1 MDYEGDLSILSRLKR
16 GEGRIGMLGLSGC
29 NAGVVGSEQAAAFEK
44 HGLVQ
49 NLKVIAAVSSF
60 AGPALYLTAGKLH
73 EGKSCFW
80 EECTM
85 PNFLRFTPQRFLQG
99 TAANVGFLV
108 EEVFR
113 PEIGTS
119 AFSAYSGD
127 FVVAV
132 TDYETGRGHLVDV
145 GSAKPDLFAA
155 IHATMAIP
163 VLYRNPVYV
172 NGRRCYDG
180 VVGMPCPA
188 VEVIE
193 QWNLDGLIL
202 IANRTRQLRDSFGR
216 RLTEAMLSM
225 GMSPARRR
233 AMLLRHSLVRDG
245 LHKLRQS
252 KVPHLILWDDSGD
265 QEIGTYDRDPAV
277 IEAVG
282 KRVYEETVQLLSHA
296 S

>member
-1 MDYEGDLSILSRLKR
+1 
-16 GEGRIGMLGLSGC
+16 MLVWWVA
-29 NAGVVGSEQAAAFEK
+29 N
-44 HGLVQ
+44 
-49 NLKVIAAVSSF
+49 
-60 AGPALYLTAGKLH
+60 KL
-73 EGKSCFW
+73 
-80 EECTM
+80 
-85 PNFLRFTPQRFLQG
+85 LRFLQG
-99 TAANVGFLV
+99 TAANVEFLV

-127 FVVAV
+127 FAVAV
-132 TDYETGRGHLVDV
+132 TDYETGKGYLVDV
-145 GSAKPDLFAA
+145 KTAKPDLFAS
-155 IHATMAIP
+155 IHATMAMP

-172 NGRRCYDG
+172 NGRRYYDG

-216 RLTEAMLSM
+216 RLVEAILSM

-233 AMLLRHSLVRDG
+233 AMLSRHSLVRDS
-245 LHKLRQS
+245 LRRLRQS
-252 KVPHLILWDDSGD
+252 KTPHLILWDDSGD
-265 QEIGTYDRDPAV
+265 QVIGTYDRDPVV
-277 IEAVG
+277 IKAVG
-282 KRVYEETVQLLSHA
+282 KRVYEDTMQLLSHA